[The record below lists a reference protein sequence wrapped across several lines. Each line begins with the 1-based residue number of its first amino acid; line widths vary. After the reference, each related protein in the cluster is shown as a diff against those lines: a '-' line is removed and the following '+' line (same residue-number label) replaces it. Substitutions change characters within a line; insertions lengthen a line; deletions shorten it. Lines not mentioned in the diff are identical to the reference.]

1 MKTRVHPTTT
11 PLFFTRPPFRYRFL
25 IRHSTRGHHPSRLTA
40 EHTKHTNQV
49 PSDMPKVRLTPR
61 RRGLGWVATA
71 SISPRCRMMYDADD
85 SSRLKERYGGPR
97 HGVGVADHGRPS
109 PLSHILLRTP
119 PHRCVVPSPLPRY
132 PSTFSLLAVPLQGG
146 KNRRRGKNEDDL
158 NKRELIF
165 KEDGQGEWLRR
176 GSKRNG
182 WRIFWAVAGLGGA
195 CRLAAAVILGMSSR
209 VPPPGARCLKLA

>member
-1 MKTRVHPTTT
+1 M
-11 PLFFTRPPFRYRFL
+11 
-25 IRHSTRGHHPSRLTA
+25 G
-40 EHTKHTNQV
+40 N
-49 PSDMPKVRLTPR
+49 
-61 RRGLGWVATA
+61 
-71 SISPRCRMMYDADD
+71 DADD
-85 SSRLKERYGGPR
+85 SSRLKERYGPPCHR
-97 HGVGVADHGRPS
+97 LSAADHGATLPS
-109 PLSHILLRTP
+109 FPHPTSNP

-132 PSTFSLLAVPLQGG
+132 PFTFSLLAAPLQGG